1 MHQRLNF
8 EIFFKKRLTG
18 EKGKCIIKKL
28 KQKRPLL
35 TCRGFRI
42 LRHGSE
48 IYNLLI
54 IGLVSVGALCSP
66 LFFSGKISIIFMEV
80 TIIATN
86 NSNEQLINER
96 IRDKQVFLI
105 DADGEKRG
113 VVDTAVALRM
123 AEEKD
128 LDLVLIAAQNPPV
141 CRIMDYS
148 KYRFEKAK
156 REKEQRKNQRIVELK
171 EVRLSPTI
179 DMHDLEV
186 KAKSCIKFLS
196 SGNKVK
202 VTIRFRGRQVTHN
215 DLGHDVFNAFL
226 ELVRDY
232 AQVDKA
238 AKMEGRNLIMI
249 LMPKA
254 QK

>member
-1 MHQRLNF
+1 
-8 EIFFKKRLTG
+8 
-18 EKGKCIIKKL
+18 
-28 KQKRPLL
+28 
-35 TCRGFRI
+35 
-42 LRHGSE
+42 
-48 IYNLLI
+48 
-54 IGLVSVGALCSP
+54 
-66 LFFSGKISIIFMEV
+66 MEV
-80 TIIATN
+80 SIIATN
-86 NSNEQLINER
+86 SNEQPINEE

-105 DADGEKRG
+105 GENGEKHG
-113 VVDTAVALRM
+113 VVDTQVALRM
-123 AEEKD
+123 AEERD

-156 REKEQRKNQRIVELK
+156 REKEQRKNQKVVELK
-171 EVRLSPTI
+171 EIRLSPTI

-186 KAKSCIKFLS
+186 KAKACRKFLQ
-196 SGNKVK
+196 SGDKVK

-215 DLGHDVFNAFL
+215 DLGHDVFEAFL
-226 ELVRDY
+226 GLVEDC

-238 AKMEGRNLIMI
+238 AKMEGKSLVMI

>member
-1 MHQRLNF
+1 MYYKRVKAEAPASHLPRLY
-8 EIFFKKRLTG
+8 
-18 EKGKCIIKKL
+18 
-28 KQKRPLL
+28 
-35 TCRGFRI
+35 I
-42 LRHGSE
+42 LRHGIE
-48 IYNLLI
+48 IYNFHI
-54 IGLVSVGALCSP
+54 IGSVSVGVLCGP
-66 LFFSGKISIIFMEV
+66 LFFSGKISIIYMEV
-80 TIIATN
+80 ATIATN

-156 REKEQRKNQRIVELK
+156 REKEQRKNQKVVELK

-226 ELVRDY
+226 ELVKDY